1 MAHIAYLATKT
12 LSHLNSSLGLCE
24 QLASRGHEIT
34 YLSPIDYSD
43 IVEAHGFKFV
53 HLKAFQKLKE
63 QSQLLLRPRT
73 PLSFIQ
79 WIRKKRALRLASLR
93 STEIEDSLNELKID
107 LQVIDAE
114 FHCAI
119 ISAHT
124 LSSPSFLHQGFC
136 YYYKSNQNLSL
147 IHI

>member
-73 PLSFIQ
+73 SFFY
-79 WIRKKRALRLASLR
+79 SM
-93 STEIEDSLNELKID
+93 DSEK
-107 LQVIDAE
+107 
-114 FHCAI
+114 
-119 ISAHT
+119 T
-124 LSSPSFLHQGFC
+124 SSSSCQPSK
-136 YYYKSNQNLSL
+136 Y
-147 IHI
+147 

>member
-73 PLSFIQ
+73 PLSFVR
-79 WIRKKRALRLASLR
+79 WFRK
-93 STEIEDSLNELKID
+93 NELFVLPAFEALK
-107 LQVIDAE
+107 LK
-114 FHCAI
+114 
-119 ISAHT
+119 T
-124 LSSPSFLHQGFC
+124 L
-136 YYYKSNQNLSL
+136 
-147 IHI
+147 